1 MSNWIELTMCI
12 WLVWILREVGFFGI
26 LKQTGKEI
34 IKNWNSPEPET
45 ETKE

>member
-1 MSNWIELTMCI
+1 MSSWIELTMCI
-12 WLVWILREVGFFGI
+12 WLVWILREVGFLGI